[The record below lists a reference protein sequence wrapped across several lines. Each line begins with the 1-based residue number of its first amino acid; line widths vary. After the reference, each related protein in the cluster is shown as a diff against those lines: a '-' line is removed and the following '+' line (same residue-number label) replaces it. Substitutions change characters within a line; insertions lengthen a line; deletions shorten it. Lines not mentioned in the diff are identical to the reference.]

1 MPKLNSWS
9 NKRFFSLL
17 STLSIYVLT
26 ACGTPTP
33 FNDDINGSQSKSYV
47 TYDQARRAFELVG
60 GVDYL
65 PFEYKLDGC
74 YARSMYM
81 AMELASEKIA
91 SSSQFAMG
99 SLEPSREISWWYHV
113 APMLVATKEDPK
125 KAKAEATYTY
135 QKGSSKEILAT
146 QANVEPIIL
155 DPSLHNSPVWR
166 SNWIKSLKAK
176 GELELIAIPGNQ
188 NNPYM
193 AYSYKY
199 DKYDLARSYEE
210 MGEFSIYDIEASC
223 LVMLEYL
230 ELEGQDLSVESA
242 KKNKLLKRTGE
253 LFDILSSVEHNK
265 VNSNGRKLKYNGR
278 CGFVSN

>member
-1 MPKLNSWS
+1 MSKFNSWS
-9 NKRFFSLL
+9 SKRFYSFI
-17 STLSIYVLT
+17 SICYLYVLT

-60 GVDYL
+60 AVDYL

-91 SSSQFAMG
+91 SSSQFALG
-99 SLEPSREISWWYHV
+99 NLEPSREISWWYHV
-113 APMLVATKEDPK
+113 APMLVATREDPK
-125 KAKAEATYTY
+125 TAQAEASYTY
-135 QKGSSKEILAT
+135 QKGSSKELLAK

-155 DPSLHNSPVWR
+155 DPSLHQSPVWR
-166 SNWIKSLKAK
+166 SNWIESLKAK

-230 ELEGQDLSVESA
+230 ELEGQNILVETA
-242 KKNKLLKRTGE
+242 KKNKLLQRTGE
-253 LFDILSSVEHNK
+253 LFEILSSVEHDK
-265 VNSNGRKLKYNGR
+265 VNSSGRKLTYNGR
-278 CGFVSN
+278 CGFVAN